1 MRTVLPQVRRGRRAC
16 ARGRHVIVCDVHE
29 WHGNLPLKAEE
40 SYQRLSIVAYVREKL
55 ALCTRMMDT
64 FGVPED
70 AIIKPGD
77 PIEYI
82 RPRRVRQFKRKFTW
96 RIQKTARCLQAVADY
111 AHKFGRVPPVGTRH
125 LDIEVGA
132 WCFNRRIEKRTGKL
146 SVERA
151 LEIERV
157 VPGWTWEPE
166 RRDTSYAVAGK
177 RNADAASFA
186 ETLGVLERFIAT
198 HGRLPRSREG
208 SEEEH
213 GAALGKWVVNRRQD
227 IKKGKASADAG
238 DTRDWPR
245 LAEILGMSLGV

>member
-1 MRTVLPQVRRGRRAC
+1 
-16 ARGRHVIVCDVHE
+16 VHE

-96 RIQKTARCLQAVADY
+96 RIQKTARGLQAVADY

-151 LEIERV
+151 LKIERV

-186 ETLGVLERFIAT
+186 ETLGVLDRFIAT